1 MNFRRRNEAWKEIR
15 LVNNDDDGSSGS
27 GVCTSTAAD
36 MECKESGG
44 GRVEEVSDDEC
55 RSVNTTTPATTSA
68 SVGVAA
74 SHSTATATIQK
85 KYQHQGG
92 LGALL
97 GECYMGIDDT
107 TTTTTGGGMVS
118 DDNDGRIRSC
128 SEESSKLLSTAMV
141 NNEKRGGSSSLS
153 SSLSPPDDSSSSI
166 SSGNN
171 NNNSS
176 NHNHNNYFWASPPTS
191 LEEGGAPPPLPPRR
205 VNTIGAGLAY
215 GSDAWRSY
223 QSKLDVRRGAAGS
236 LSMSSSSRLS
246 TSLGR

>member
-74 SHSTATATIQK
+74 FHSTATATIKEK

-97 GECYMGIDDT
+97 GDCYMGIDDT
-107 TTTTTGGGMVS
+107 TTTTTGTGMVS

-223 QSKLDVRRGAAGS
+223 QSKLEI
-236 LSMSSSSRLS
+236 
-246 TSLGR
+246 GRASV